1 MDNRIMFREISRLR
15 TTDLL
20 IAKMDCIRRIA
31 LFKSLK
37 LGLLGLLGIFVG
49 QVAKSLFAAQAM
61 SMMDYL
67 SVALALYC
75 VIGYLILDALEASST
90 AQEKL
95 VCDLL
100 TLRMSRTGKRK
111 S

>member
-75 VIGYLILDALEASST
+75 VIGYLILDALEAGST

-95 VCDLL
+95 ICDLL

>member
-1 MDNRIMFREISRLR
+1 MDNRSMFREISRLR

-20 IAKMDCIRRIA
+20 IAKMDCTRRIA

-49 QVAKSLFAAQAM
+49 QVTKSLFAAQAM
-61 SMMDYL
+61 SVMDYL
-67 SVALALYC
+67 SVPLALYC
-75 VIGYLILDALEASST
+75 VIGYLILDALGASST
-90 AQEKL
+90 AQKEL
-95 VCDLL
+95 ICDLL
-100 TLRMSRTGKRK
+100 ALRMSRTGKKK

>member
-1 MDNRIMFREISRLR
+1 MDNRIMFREVSRLR

-20 IAKMDCIRRIA
+20 ITKIGRTRRIA

-49 QVAKSLFAAQAM
+49 HIAKSILSEPVM
-61 SMMDYL
+61 SWMDYL
-67 SVALALYC
+67 SVLLAMYC
-75 VIGYLILDALEASST
+75 VIGYLVFDSFEARSI
-90 AQEKL
+90 AQKEL

-100 TLRMSRTGKRK
+100 ALRMSNTRRK
-111 S
+111 AS

>member
-1 MDNRIMFREISRLR
+1 MDNRRMFREISRLR

-20 IAKMDCIRRIA
+20 IAKMDCTRRIA

-49 QVAKSLFAAQAM
+49 HVAKSLLATQAM
-61 SMMDYL
+61 SWIDYL
-67 SVALALYC
+67 SVSLAMYC
-75 VIGYLILDALEASST
+75 VIGYLVLDALEASST
-90 AQEKL
+90 ALKEL
-95 VCDLL
+95 ICDLL
-100 TLRMSRTGKRK
+100 ALRMSRTGKK